1 MKQQVRHE
9 AERNRL
15 HRLKNPYVNSL
26 FLRLMLLTAVI
37 TLVTVLLA
45 SLLPFSYLKTEL
57 RTDIENYN
65 NQRLLHVKNTVDS
78 TALSPVAAAFSD
90 IVLSN
95 QVSQASGFSG
105 VGEDIKSSGLY
116 SIYGLLGRKNVQYS
130 LTDIALYNPRSKVL
144 LSATYGITYLSG
156 TTVKLTSDV
165 SWVEEIGLIP
175 SGTRS
180 AIWLAPRAFPDGSW
194 QAGENHLLSLIAPL
208 NSGERNGLYACVSIS
223 DAVLMN
229 AVESAGRSPDTKYF
243 LLSLNG
249 DLIAG
254 QPEETILE
262 ELQNQSDELRKATG
276 NSPLS
281 LSLNGMMITA
291 VRSDYAPWLYVM
303 CLPESTYYQK
313 SNLFQ
318 RNVLLACMAVL
329 IGMLLVCAMSVMKIS
344 YPFGKLVESIRSA
357 GFEQR
362 SRAKDVFGNLEE
374 AFTGLLE
381 ETDVQAQLIH
391 GNRELVS
398 RSFFSRLLQEK
409 PIPAADMEAY
419 QQFLKP
425 YYPGTL
431 FSVCCIRSK
440 EGTSLQDAGK
450 FLHEQRPEGAELTC
464 LECDDG
470 GVIACVCNTNDSE
483 NLVRWFEEI
492 FKRPQL
498 EKCCG
503 AIGDSSEKM
512 EDVSHSYRQALSAL
526 QYAAYFPK
534 KFFFRYGETENW
546 DRNISFDRRQ
556 MDNFLEQLAALQSEE
571 AVASLEGLQRL
582 ICETPLSWQSC
593 TQILEE
599 ILLALEKVAENNH
612 IDLSELFTIPLP
624 DQLGQHIYL
633 NEMFQTLE
641 NETKTI
647 LQHIQKDSVTAS
659 AQYAERAIDFIAEHY
674 QHDISIQDIADE
686 LGISRYHLCRVFKE
700 SQGMTLLEY
709 IAEIR
714 MRHAKQLLEET
725 DLSVSEVARQVGFN
739 NVTYF
744 HKRFKQSFG
753 ITPNQIRKN

>member
-1 MKQQVRHE
+1 
-9 AERNRL
+9 
-15 HRLKNPYVNSL
+15 
-26 FLRLMLLTAVI
+26 MLLTAVI

-276 NSPLS
+276 N
-281 LSLNGMMITA
+281 
-291 VRSDYAPWLYVM
+291 
-303 CLPESTYYQK
+303 
-313 SNLFQ
+313 
-318 RNVLLACMAVL
+318 
-329 IGMLLVCAMSVMKIS
+329 
-344 YPFGKLVESIRSA
+344 
-357 GFEQR
+357 
-362 SRAKDVFGNLEE
+362 
-374 AFTGLLE
+374 
-381 ETDVQAQLIH
+381 
-391 GNRELVS
+391 
-398 RSFFSRLLQEK
+398 
-409 PIPAADMEAY
+409 
-419 QQFLKP
+419 
-425 YYPGTL
+425 
-431 FSVCCIRSK
+431 
-440 EGTSLQDAGK
+440 
-450 FLHEQRPEGAELTC
+450 
-464 LECDDG
+464 
-470 GVIACVCNTNDSE
+470 
-483 NLVRWFEEI
+483 
-492 FKRPQL
+492 
-498 EKCCG
+498 
-503 AIGDSSEKM
+503 
-512 EDVSHSYRQALSAL
+512 
-526 QYAAYFPK
+526 
-534 KFFFRYGETENW
+534 
-546 DRNISFDRRQ
+546 
-556 MDNFLEQLAALQSEE
+556 
-571 AVASLEGLQRL
+571 
-582 ICETPLSWQSC
+582 
-593 TQILEE
+593 
-599 ILLALEKVAENNH
+599 
-612 IDLSELFTIPLP
+612 
-624 DQLGQHIYL
+624 
-633 NEMFQTLE
+633 
-641 NETKTI
+641 
-647 LQHIQKDSVTAS
+647 
-659 AQYAERAIDFIAEHY
+659 
-674 QHDISIQDIADE
+674 DISIQDIADE

>member
-243 LLSLNG
+243 LLTLNG

-291 VRSDYAPWLYVM
+291 VRSDYAP
-303 CLPESTYYQK
+303 
-313 SNLFQ
+313 
-318 RNVLLACMAVL
+318 MAVCD
-329 IGMLLVCAMSVMKIS
+329 V
-344 YPFGKLVESIRSA
+344 SA
-357 GFEQR
+357 GKCIL
-362 SRAKDVFGNLEE
+362 SK
-374 AFTGLLE
+374 
-381 ETDVQAQLIH
+381 
-391 GNRELVS
+391 
-398 RSFFSRLLQEK
+398 K
-409 PIPAADMEAY
+409 
-419 QQFLKP
+419 QFVP
-425 YYPGTL
+425 
-431 FSVCCIRSK
+431 
-440 EGTSLQDAGK
+440 
-450 FLHEQRPEGAELTC
+450 
-464 LECDDG
+464 
-470 GVIACVCNTNDSE
+470 
-483 NLVRWFEEI
+483 
-492 FKRPQL
+492 
-498 EKCCG
+498 EKC
-503 AIGDSSEKM
+503 
-512 EDVSHSYRQALSAL
+512 SACL
-526 QYAAYFPK
+526 YGSAHRYAFGV
-534 KFFFRYGETENW
+534 RHVGNEN
-546 DRNISFDRRQ
+546 Q
-556 MDNFLEQLAALQSEE
+556 
-571 AVASLEGLQRL
+571 
-582 ICETPLSWQSC
+582 
-593 TQILEE
+593 
-599 ILLALEKVAENNH
+599 
-612 IDLSELFTIPLP
+612 
-624 DQLGQHIYL
+624 
-633 NEMFQTLE
+633 
-641 NETKTI
+641 
-647 LQHIQKDSVTAS
+647 
-659 AQYAERAIDFIAEHY
+659 
-674 QHDISIQDIADE
+674 
-686 LGISRYHLCRVFKE
+686 
-700 SQGMTLLEY
+700 
-709 IAEIR
+709 
-714 MRHAKQLLEET
+714 
-725 DLSVSEVARQVGFN
+725 LSVWKTG
-739 NVTYF
+739 
-744 HKRFKQSFG
+744 
-753 ITPNQIRKN
+753 